1 MAHPAAD
8 SHQEAHHDEAHGST
22 MKYWVVGGVLA
33 AVTFLEVIVT
43 FLPYLGFDA
52 LLFLLMILAFAKGI
66 MIVAF
71 FMHLRGDAGIFK
83 FVFVTPFIMASL
95 FLLAM
100 LALFFPPHSGIAG

>member
-1 MAHPAAD
+1 MAHSHTE

-22 MKYWVVGGVLA
+22 LKYWVVGGVLA

-43 FLPYLGFDA
+43 FLPSLGFEA
-52 LLFLLMILAFAKGI
+52 LLFLLMILAFLKGI
-66 MIVAF
+66 LIVAF

-83 FVFVTPFIMASL
+83 FVFLAPFVMASL

-100 LALFFPPHSGIAG
+100 MALFFTPHSGIAG